1 MDYKNLPLS
10 QILRDRDIFVIF
22 DDEFQK
28 SAWLDVTALL
38 TSDSTMKDLYAD
50 GTVPKDVLDA
60 IDERMKKEIKKEE
73 IES

>member
-28 SAWLDVTALL
+28 SDWLDVTALL

-50 GTVPKDVLDA
+50 GTVPKSVLDA
-60 IDERMKKEIKKEE
+60 IDERMKKEIDK
-73 IES
+73 